1 MLIEASCC
9 NLLSSSSFLL
19 FFFPL
24 LRSICFAST
33 RRFLVYP
40 PIFLVPSLYSFIVF
54 VFSML
59 ANLFGAT
66 SKTTTLSKTRLCD
79 ELWLV
84 EECPHMN
91 LSSLFPPTTT
101 HHMGELWAKL
111 WFWVWY

>member
-54 VFSML
+54 VFSVL
-59 ANLFGAT
+59 IFLEACPFSF
-66 SKTTTLSKTRLCD
+66 SKSRYDVYESSRFDVCGGKT
-79 ELWLV
+79 
-84 EECPHMN
+84 
-91 LSSLFPPTTT
+91 
-101 HHMGELWAKL
+101 
-111 WFWVWY
+111 